1 MRVKKEREPVRVICI
16 DCGCEFS
23 ALSSKALRCPECKK
37 KSRTEQSIRS
47 REKSSHKIKLNRPKL
62 TMREVLQRLEAYNKE
77 HKTHLSYGKFVELM
91 EGGKLDE

>member
-16 DCGCEFS
+16 DCRCGFS
-23 ALSSKALRCPECKK
+23 AFSQKALRCPECKK

-77 HKTHLSYGKFVELM
+77 NGKHLSYGQFMVLM
-91 EGGKLDE
+91 DKGEIKW